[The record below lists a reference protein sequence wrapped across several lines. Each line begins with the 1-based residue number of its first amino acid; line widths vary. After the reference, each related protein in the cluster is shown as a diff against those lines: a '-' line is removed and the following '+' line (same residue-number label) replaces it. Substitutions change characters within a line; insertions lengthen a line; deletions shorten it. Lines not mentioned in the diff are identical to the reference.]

1 MLDADL
7 RAIITEDELQ
17 LKDDGIAPDNIKN
30 DGIYSAYYIPNNNGD
45 EVRYSLVCKIAGT
58 EDTTVV
64 NTSSSRSL
72 PSHPSS
78 STPLCCG
85 SQAVKVANL
94 IPLTNTLEKSYR
106 MTPLCHPQDSSL
118 DLSLEGS

>member
-7 RAIITEDELQ
+7 RAIITAGIAEDELQ
-17 LKDDGIAPDNIKN
+17 LKDDGVAPDNIKN
-30 DGIYSAYYIPNNNGD
+30 DGIYSAYYIANNQGA

-58 EDTTVV
+58 NDTSVV
-64 NTSSSRSL
+64 DMTSGRSL

-78 STPLCCG
+78 SAPLCCG

-94 IPLTNTLEKSYR
+94 VPLLPNRKYL
-106 MTPLCHPQDSSL
+106 
-118 DLSLEGS
+118 G